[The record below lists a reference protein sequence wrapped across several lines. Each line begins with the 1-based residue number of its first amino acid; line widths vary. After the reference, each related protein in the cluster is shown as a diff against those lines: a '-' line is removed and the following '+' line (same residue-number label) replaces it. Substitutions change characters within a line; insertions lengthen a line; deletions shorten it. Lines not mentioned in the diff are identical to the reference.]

1 MVYSFFSL
9 SYVTELP
16 FIEQLLYAMYSMLV
30 LETVIAGKYYCLH
43 FTNKQLRL
51 REVNLQRSCLVIGRT
66 TMPIQY
72 LFRTPFLTVTY
83 THTSY
88 LIYLP
93 CKSSSPVN
101 LCCNILPVK
110 STENHHHLQSAVLS
124 QYFLQV
130 HGYFEP

>member
-1 MVYSFFSL
+1 MSNRHIVYSFFSL

-66 TMPIQY
+66 TMPI
-72 LFRTPFLTVTY
+72 
-83 THTSY
+83 
-88 LIYLP
+88 
-93 CKSSSPVN
+93 
-101 LCCNILPVK
+101 
-110 STENHHHLQSAVLS
+110 
-124 QYFLQV
+124 
-130 HGYFEP
+130 